1 MGRLHN
7 AHCSSH
13 PASQLI
19 LHTGICPMPYNN
31 LTLNSHT
38 AYDMAIFPVAMR
50 RLILI
55 HEIHINA
62 VIRNF
67 LIELRMQMTKR
78 LTILLQPQNPHFR
91 RGKRMHP
98 GDNTSALLILICR
111 IQGSPDSRRI
121 NQRRLQNH
129 FKGKPSRSVQ
139 PLHDLRGMLRH
150 LPQALIPVQIL
161 GTCTK
166 PEFVVSSC
174 FHFTYPPEK

>member
-1 MGRLHN
+1 
-7 AHCSSH
+7 
-13 PASQLI
+13 
-19 LHTGICPMPYNN
+19 
-31 LTLNSHT
+31 
-38 AYDMAIFPVAMR
+38 MR

-98 GDNTSALLILICR
+98 GDNPGALLILICR
-111 IQGSPDSRRI
+111 IQVLLMVAGSISVGFRTTSR
-121 NQRRLQNH
+121 
-129 FKGKPSRSVQ
+129 KPSRSVQ

-174 FHFTYPPEK
+174 FHFTYPPEKYFIYLKQPPRPFTAAF